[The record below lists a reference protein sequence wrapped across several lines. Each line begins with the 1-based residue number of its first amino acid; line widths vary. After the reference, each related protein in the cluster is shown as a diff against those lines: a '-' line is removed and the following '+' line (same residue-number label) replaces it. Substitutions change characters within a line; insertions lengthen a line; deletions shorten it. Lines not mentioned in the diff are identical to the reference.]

1 MTIQCQK
8 HTLSTI
14 VDEGL
19 FSADPEQKNLS
30 CFLTTQDIPLNSLIA
45 PDVMAV
51 MLVERAIAKKVFW
64 KFDSIIMQNVSNILL
79 LFWNQHCRLLA

>member
-8 HTLSTI
+8 HTLSSI

-19 FSADPEQKNLS
+19 FSPDPDQKNLS

-45 PDVMAV
+45 SDVTAA
-51 MLVERAIAKKVFW
+51 MLVERAIAK
-64 KFDSIIMQNVSNILL
+64 I
-79 LFWNQHCRLLA
+79 